1 MGSSVDGM
9 PGTSIR
15 VAAAGDIHI
24 RDSNSQQVADALR
37 ALEGDADLI
46 LVAGDVTTHG
56 EPAQAELFAEA
67 CRPLSVPVITVL
79 GNHDW
84 HANLANEVRAVLEES
99 GVSVL
104 ERDWTVREVHGTE
117 VGIVGLKGFV

>member
-1 MGSSVDGM
+1 MESSVEGM

-15 VAAAGDIHI
+15 IAAAGDLHI
-24 RDSNSQQVADALR
+24 RDSNRHQVSDALR

-46 LVAGDVTTHG
+46 LVAGDITTHG
-56 EPAQAELFAEA
+56 EPAQAELFGEA

-84 HANLANEVRAVLEES
+84 HANRADEVRAVLEES
-99 GVSVL
+99 GVTVL

-117 VGIVGLKGFV
+117 V